1 MTRILLSVLT
11 LMLVGSPM
19 VFGQAAKSKKSG
31 DVIEE
36 LKQFD
41 HDWLDAEKRDD
52 VAYCQKRFA
61 DSYVLVVTGGK
72 MYTKSEWLAVLSSPD
87 HPVIES
93 IDPEDIQV
101 HLHGN
106 NMAILIDRTTL
117 KGHDSSGKDFGGQF
131 RVFRVVIKQGGEWKA
146 TGVVMNPINP

>member
-1 MTRILLSVLT
+1 MKRAHILIFVAILA
-11 LMLVGSPM
+11 GSQAL
-19 VFGQAAKSKKSG
+19 FGQAVGKRGA
-31 DVIEE
+31 DVIEQ

-52 VAYCQKRFA
+52 VAYCEKYFA

-72 MYTKSEWLAVLSSPD
+72 MYTKSEWLGVLKSPD

-106 NMAILIDRTTL
+106 MAILIDRTTL
-117 KGHDSSGKDFGGQF
+117 KGHDSKGKEFGGQYK
-131 RVFRVVIKQGGEWKA
+131 VFRVVIKQGGEWRA
-146 TGVVMNPINP
+146 TGVVMNPIEP

>member
-1 MTRILLSVLT
+1 MGRAQVLILIA
-11 LMLVGSPM
+11 MMAGSQAA
-19 VFGQAAKSKKSG
+19 FGQAAGKKDA
-31 DVIEE
+31 DVVEQ

-52 VAYCQKRFA
+52 VAYCEKRFA

-72 MYTKSEWLAVLSSPD
+72 MYTKSEWLGVLKSPD
-87 HPVIES
+87 HPVIEL

-101 HLHGN
+101 HLHG

-117 KGHDSSGKDFGGQF
+117 KGHDSKGQEFGGQY
-131 RVFRVVIKQGGEWKA
+131 RVFRVVIKQNGEWRA
-146 TGVVMNPINP
+146 TGVVMNPIQP

>member
-1 MTRILLSVLT
+1 MKRAQVLIL
-11 LMLVGSPM
+11 MAIMAGSQAA
-19 VFGQAAKSKKSG
+19 FGQAGKGQKDG
-31 DVIEE
+31 DVIEQ
-36 LKQFD
+36 LKKFD

-52 VAYCQKRFA
+52 VAYCEKYFA

-72 MYTKSEWLAVLSSPD
+72 MYTKSEWLGVLKSPD

-106 NMAILIDRTTL
+106 MAILIDRTTL
-117 KGHDSSGKDFGGQF
+117 KGHDSKGKEFGGQYK
-131 RVFRVVIKQGGEWKA
+131 VFRVVIKQGGEWRA
-146 TGVVMNPINP
+146 TGVVMNPIEP